1 MIKLLTSMKLFLPLC
16 VMAGLVVFGV
26 TYTVSEVGNRA
37 IPDAPGEHD
46 GHSHLQPEVFE
57 AVYGDDVA
65 FLDQLLKEGHD
76 PNQTKDKGWTPLHAA
91 INSAAVS
98 ENTFGIVQVLLNH
111 GANPNQPD
119 DEGFSP
125 MHVAAGI
132 DNEAIMTIMLQSGGE
147 PNYSHPE
154 FPTPYE
160 VALSLGNSQTLSAID
175 RHTILRPDNYHAQ
188 RAMGLVMKALRETS
202 RPDVSEEERREIISR
217 TVNRVGEKLQVPDL
231 DLFVDTLSKQAEAV
245 LGDLDD
251 SQREALLEAPR
262 QR

>member
-1 MIKLLTSMKLFLPLC
+1 MIKLLTSTRLFLPLC
-16 VMAGLVVFGV
+16 LLVGLVVFGV
-26 TYTVSEVGNRA
+26 TYTVSEVGSRA
-37 IPDAPGEHD
+37 VPDPPGDHD

-65 FLDQLLKEGHD
+65 FLKELLKEGHD
-76 PNQTKDKGWTPLHAA
+76 PNQTKDEGWTPLHAA
-91 INSAAVS
+91 INSAEVS
-98 ENTFGIVQVLLNH
+98 SNTFGIVQALLNH

-119 DEGFSP
+119 DYGHSP

-132 DNEAIMTIMLQSGGE
+132 DNEAIMTIMLQAGGD
-147 PNYSHPE
+147 PNHSDPR

-160 VALSLGNSQTLSAID
+160 SALSMGHSKTLSAID
-175 RHTILRPDNYHAQ
+175 RHTMLRPENYHAQ

-202 RPDVSEEERREIISR
+202 RPDISEEERREIISR
-217 TVNRVGEKLQVPDL
+217 TVNRVGERLQVPDL
-231 DLFVDTLSKQAEAV
+231 DLFVDTLAKQAEEV